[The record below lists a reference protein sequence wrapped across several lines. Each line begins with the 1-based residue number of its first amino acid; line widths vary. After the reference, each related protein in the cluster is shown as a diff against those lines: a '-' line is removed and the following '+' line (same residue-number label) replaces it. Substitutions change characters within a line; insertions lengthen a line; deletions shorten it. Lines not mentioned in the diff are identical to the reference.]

1 MEKIK
6 AGFQKIIGKI
16 LGMKLRYR
24 MVLLYLLGG
33 ALPSLCIGVYLISG
47 SKRTLT
53 DQAKTAEVTEME
65 MVRQQTQ
72 ELFVHG
78 FYGVKIFFLR

>member
-33 ALPSLCIGVYLISG
+33 ALPSLCIGVYLLSLI
-47 SKRTLT
+47 
-53 DQAKTAEVTEME
+53 
-65 MVRQQTQ
+65 
-72 ELFVHG
+72 H
-78 FYGVKIFFLR
+78 I